1 MGGKDD
7 GVKVFSAA
15 KYGSVKVFIVV
26 QERRASRSPSWRRS
40 AAKDGKVTLTL
51 GVYRGAGAKRFRA
64 SEARRG
70 LQLGDGREGA
80 REARRGRAARS
91 AAR

>member
-40 AAKDGKVTLTL
+40 AAKDGKAALAL
-51 GVYRGAGAKRFRA
+51 GVYRGAGCATYFA
-64 SEARRG
+64 QDAAQEA
-70 LQLGDGREGA
+70 A
-80 REARRGRAARS
+80 
-91 AAR
+91 